1 LRARKIKNDHK
12 FSKDECFLLSKKSPD
27 QFGAVVQPRAEILI
41 VGNELLNGTTLDTN
55 SHWMSQELTALG
67 VKVVRKTT
75 IRDELSVI
83 SETFTECLRRK
94 PEWLFSI
101 GGLGPTYDDMTI
113 EGLARALGK
122 DLYLDPDAVKMLK
135 ESYVRRRKMF
145 NRPVRRM
152 PKSSLKMAM
161 LPRGSRPLRNSVG
174 SAAGVLAEAKGT
186 MIASF
191 PGVPSEMKA
200 IFTEQIIPMI
210 RKGSNQFVHAEEWLE
225 IIGASESRLA
235 PIISRISE
243 KYSPVLYIKSHP
255 MGFENGKS
263 LIHIQIILTARKEN
277 EVESLKFLGQAV
289 TDLTRGIKR
298 LAATIKKT
306 RSVR

>member
-1 LRARKIKNDHK
+1 M
-12 FSKDECFLLSKKSPD
+12 SKKSPS
-27 QFGAVVQPRAEILI
+27 QFEAVLQPTAEILI

-67 VKVVRKTT
+67 VKIMRKTT
-75 IRDELSVI
+75 VRDELSVI
-83 SETFTECLRRK
+83 SGTFLECLGRR
-94 PEWLFSI
+94 PDWLFSI

-113 EGLARALGK
+113 EGLAKALGK
-122 DLYLDPDAVKMLK
+122 ELYLDPDAVLMLK

-145 NRPVRRM
+145 NQPVRRI
-152 PKSSLKMAM
+152 PRSSLKMAM
-161 LPRGSRPLRNSVG
+161 IPRESIPLRNSVG

-186 MIASF
+186 RIASF

-200 IFTEQIIPMI
+200 IFTEQVIPLI
-210 RKGSNQFVHAEEWLE
+210 KKGSAKFVHAEEWLE
-225 IIGASESRLA
+225 ILGASESRLA
-235 PIISRISE
+235 PIISRISK

-263 LIHIQIILTARKEN
+263 LIHAQIIMTARKEN
-277 EVESLKFLGQAV
+277 EAESLKLLEQA
-289 TDLTRGIKR
+289 TRDLTRGIKR